1 MRYLDSLVQKQF
13 IPSLALKF
21 GFKKTGPET
30 FEINLPLKTP
40 DFEVQII
47 IDHNEIKLKVFELPD
62 RLEYL
67 PFNLNEDEG
76 GSFVNQ
82 IRSDVDEVVYQVIE
96 SCYQLKDYRERVFD
110 FVRAE
115 LNTELETPWAKHP
128 EFYVMKTANR
138 QKWYGLMMRIS
149 YQLLDPQQSGIVDV
163 LNLKAPPLKIVDL
176 IDYQTFYPAYH
187 MNKKHWVSVVV
198 DEKINLKQLQALIRQ
213 SYQLVEG

>member
-13 IPSLALKF
+13 IPPLALKF

-30 FEINLPLKTP
+30 FEINQPLKTS
-40 DFEVQII
+40 DFEVQIM
-47 IDHNEIKLKVFELPD
+47 IDHNEIKLTVFELPE

-82 IRSDVDEVVYQVIE
+82 IRSEVNEVMHQIIE
-96 SCYQLKDYRERVFD
+96 LCYQLKDFRKIVFD

-115 LNTELETPWAKHP
+115 LNTKLETPWAKHP
-128 EFYVMKTANR
+128 EFYLMKTANR

-149 YQLLDPQQSGIVDV
+149 YQLLDSQQPGIVDV
-163 LNLKAPPLKIVDL
+163 LNLKAPPLQIVDL
-176 IDYQTFYPAYH
+176 IDHQTFYPAYH

-198 DEKINLKQLQALIRQ
+198 DEKINLEQLQALIRQ

>member
-1 MRYLDSLVQKQF
+1 M
-13 IPSLALKF
+13 
-21 GFKKTGPET
+21 
-30 FEINLPLKTP
+30 
-40 DFEVQII
+40 
-47 IDHNEIKLKVFELPD
+47 
-62 RLEYL
+62 
-67 PFNLNEDEG
+67 
-76 GSFVNQ
+76 
-82 IRSDVDEVVYQVIE
+82 
-96 SCYQLKDYRERVFD
+96 
-110 FVRAE
+110 
-115 LNTELETPWAKHP
+115 NTKLETPWDKHP

-138 QKWYGLMMRIS
+138 QKWYGLMMRIP

>member
-115 LNTELETPWAKHP
+115 LNTKLETPWAKHP

>member
-115 LNTELETPWAKHP
+115 LNTKLETPWDKHP

-138 QKWYGLMMRIS
+138 QKWYGLMMRIP

>member
-40 DFEVQII
+40 DFEVQIM
-47 IDHNEIKLKVFELPD
+47 IDHNEIKLKVFELPE

-115 LNTELETPWAKHP
+115 FSTKLETPWAKHP

-138 QKWYGLMMRIS
+138 QKWYGLMMRIP
-149 YQLLDPQQSGIVDV
+149 YQLLDPQQTGIVDV

-198 DEKINLKQLQALIRQ
+198 DEKINLEQLQALIRQ

>member
-1 MRYLDSLVQKQF
+1 MGYLDSLVQKQF

-96 SCYQLKDYRERVFD
+96 SRYQLKDYRERVFD

-115 LNTELETPWAKHP
+115 LNTKLETPWDKHP

>member
-96 SCYQLKDYRERVFD
+96 SRYQLKDYRERVFD

-115 LNTELETPWAKHP
+115 LNTKLETPWDKHP

>member
-40 DFEVQII
+40 DFEVQIM

-115 LNTELETPWAKHP
+115 LNTKLETPWAKHP

>member
-30 FEINLPLKTP
+30 FEINHPLKTL

-115 LNTELETPWAKHP
+115 LNTKLETPWDKHP

>member
-115 LNTELETPWAKHP
+115 LNTKLETPWDKHP

>member
-40 DFEVQII
+40 DFEVQIM
-47 IDHNEIKLKVFELPD
+47 IDHNEIKLKVFELPE

-115 LNTELETPWAKHP
+115 LNTKLETPWAKHP

-187 MNKKHWVSVVV
+187 MNKKHWVTVVV

>member
-82 IRSDVDEVVYQVIE
+82 IRSDVDEVVHQVIE

-115 LNTELETPWAKHP
+115 LNTKLETPWAKHP

-138 QKWYGLMMRIS
+138 QKWYGLMMRIP

>member
-13 IPSLALKF
+13 TPSLALKF

-115 LNTELETPWAKHP
+115 LNTKLETPWDKHP

>member
-115 LNTELETPWAKHP
+115 FSTKLETPWAKHP

>member
-30 FEINLPLKTP
+30 FEINHPLKTA

-115 LNTELETPWAKHP
+115 FSTKLETPWAKHP

-138 QKWYGLMMRIS
+138 QKWYGLMMRIP

-198 DEKINLKQLQALIRQ
+198 DEKINLEQLQALIRQ

>member
-1 MRYLDSLVQKQF
+1 M
-13 IPSLALKF
+13 
-21 GFKKTGPET
+21 
-30 FEINLPLKTP
+30 
-40 DFEVQII
+40 
-47 IDHNEIKLKVFELPD
+47 IDHNEIKLTVFELPE

-82 IRSDVDEVVYQVIE
+82 IRSEVDEVMHQVIE
-96 SCYQLKDYRERVFD
+96 SCYQLKDFRKIVFD

-115 LNTELETPWAKHP
+115 LNTKLETPWAKHP
-128 EFYVMKTANR
+128 EFYLMKTANR

-149 YQLLDPQQSGIVDV
+149 YQLLDSQQPGIVDV
-163 LNLKAPPLKIVDL
+163 LNLKAPPLQIVDL
-176 IDYQTFYPAYH
+176 IDHQTFYPAYH

-198 DEKINLKQLQALIRQ
+198 DEKINLEQLQALIRQ

>member
-30 FEINLPLKTP
+30 FEINHPLKTA

-115 LNTELETPWAKHP
+115 FSTKLETPWAKHP

-138 QKWYGLMMRIS
+138 QKWYGLMMRIP

-163 LNLKAPPLKIVDL
+163 LNLKVPPLKIVDL

-198 DEKINLKQLQALIRQ
+198 DEKINLEQLQALIRQ